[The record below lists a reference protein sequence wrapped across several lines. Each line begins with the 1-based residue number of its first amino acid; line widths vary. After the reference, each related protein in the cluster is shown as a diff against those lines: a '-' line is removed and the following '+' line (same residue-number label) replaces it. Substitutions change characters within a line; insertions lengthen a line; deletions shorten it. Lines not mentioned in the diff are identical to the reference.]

1 MTVTTGPDPRQGT
14 YAPTSGSPVRRPGS
28 IRRTTTVDSTR
39 PEGLERPLVQLGLA
53 RDLATTADGHAVV
66 LAEAEMRVRTK
77 WTGEGAIVE
86 SLTLDPDVPD
96 LDALVGRRA
105 GGGFRAAIDAS
116 GGAERGSLAYLLL
129 DEIPGATLVSGF
141 AMAVAAERGAF
152 DMTAIRVGTKS
163 QPRLQVPDLCAG
175 WQAGGTLLA
184 NLVDDRPPMLMGPT
198 ALPVVTTDDDPDAWH
213 HIERLPGDSM
223 RRARRIDV
231 WRDDVIHVDVFF
243 RDSHMDPD
251 GEETVVHEYTL
262 EAAVDPV
269 TMTFVMC
276 TATPRVLPWRE
287 CPEAIGSAGRL
298 VGLPVLGLR
307 PEVRTRLVGPSTCTH
322 LNDVL
327 RGLEDVDWLTRELD
341 ARATT

>member
-1 MTVTTGPDPRQGT
+1 MTVAKAPDPRQGT
-14 YAPTSGSPVRRPGS
+14 YAPTSGSPFRRPGS

-39 PEGLERPLVQLGLA
+39 PDGLEQPLVQLGLA
-53 RDLATTADGHAVV
+53 RDLLTTGDGDAVV
-66 LAEAEMRVRTK
+66 LAEAEMHVRTK
-77 WTGEGAIVE
+77 WTAEGAIVE
-86 SLTLDPDVPD
+86 SLTLDPDVPG

-116 GGAERGSLAYLLL
+116 DGAEHGSLPYLLL

-152 DMTAIRVGTKS
+152 DMTAIRMGAKS

-198 ALPVVTTDDDPDAWH
+198 ALPVVTADDDPDAWH
-213 HIERLPGDSM
+213 HVERLPGDSM

-231 WRDDVIHVDVFF
+231 WRDDMIHVDVFF

-269 TMTFVMC
+269 TMIFVMC
-276 TATPRVLPWRE
+276 AATPRVLPWRE
-287 CPEAIGSAGRL
+287 CPEAIGSAGRV

-327 RGLEDVDWLTRELD
+327 RGLEDVDWLTRSLP
-341 ARATT
+341 